1 MKGSSKPDWIRAKI
15 PTETKFKEV
24 SNLIKNQGLHTVCE
38 EAFCPN
44 RTECWE
50 SGTAT
55 FLLMGVYCTRACKF
69 CDVDTKNP
77 HQYLDIGEPLKIA
90 EAIKTLSLKYV
101 VLTSVTRDDLP
112 DGGASHLANCI
123 RTIKQ
128 EMPSTLIEILIPDF
142 KGNVQSLKTIANA
155 KPEVIGHN
163 METTETFTPKI
174 RDPRAKY
181 QQSLSV
187 LKTLKNIDPE
197 IFTKSSIMLGFG
209 ETDKQILTSLKDLKD
224 VHVDIITLG
233 QYLQPSRKAIPVHDY
248 IEPKKFAYWENKAK
262 EMGFSAVVA
271 GPLVRSSYQAG
282 LQYSRVRKIV
292 RKKLNEQ
299 E

>member
-1 MKGSSKPDWIRAKI
+1 MKGSSKPDWIRAKL

-24 SNLIKNQGLHTVCE
+24 NNLIKNQGLHTVCE

-69 CDVDTKNP
+69 CDVNTKNP
-77 HQYLDIGEPLKIA
+77 HQYLDVDEPLKIA
-90 EAIKTLSLKYV
+90 EAVKTLSLKYV

-112 DGGASHLANCI
+112 DGGASHLAACI
-123 RTIKQ
+123 KTIKQ
-128 EMPSTLIEILIPDF
+128 EMPSILIEILIPDF
-142 KGNVQSLKTIANA
+142 KGNFQSLKSVAKA

-163 METTETFTPKI
+163 IETTEILTPKI
-174 RDPRAKY
+174 RDPRANY

-187 LKTLKNIDPE
+187 LKILKNIDPE
-197 IFTKSSIMLGFG
+197 ILTKSSIMLGFG
-209 ETDKQILTSLKDLKD
+209 ETDEQILTSLKDLKD
-224 VHVDIITLG
+224 AHVDIVTLG
-233 QYLQPSRKAIPVHDY
+233 QYLQSSRNAIPVHDY
-248 IEPKKFAYWENKAK
+248 IEPKKFAYWEKKAK
-262 EMGFSAVVA
+262 TMGFSAVVS

-282 LQYSRVRKIV
+282 LQYSNVRKIV
-292 RKKLNEQ
+292 QKKLNTQ